1 MLRKLLRQENGFL
14 IKKRVFH
21 FSTLIMHALEG
32 NFGIEGLSHKFC
44 KIIFCDFKIL
54 TFNI

>member
-1 MLRKLLRQENGFL
+1 MLRKLLRQKNGFL

-21 FSTLIMHALEG
+21 FSTLIMHVLEG

-44 KIIFCDFKIL
+44 RIIFCDFKIL
-54 TFNI
+54 TFNF